1 MNTQSFIKKIFVA
14 VVLIA
19 TVVAC
24 SKVPLTNRKQMN
36 LIPESELVAMS
47 LTSYKDFL
55 KDNPPVNSADADAQM
70 VKRVGERVKNAIVKY
85 MQQNKLYSR
94 IKDYKWEFNLVN
106 DKQVNA
112 WCMPGGKVVVYAG
125 LLPVTKDEPS
135 LALVMGHEI
144 AHAIARHGNE
154 RMSQGLLAQAGGM
167 AVDFA
172 TLNKNP
178 QTRALFM
185 TAYGVGANVGVL
197 LPYSRLQESEA
208 DKLGLIFMAMAGYD
222 PRVGP
227 DFWKRMSAASG
238 GQKVPEILSTHP
250 SDQTRINN
258 LNKFMPQALKY
269 YKPSSTGS

>member
-1 MNTQSFIKKIFVA
+1 MNLMSFFKKISVA
-14 VVLIA
+14 VILIA
-19 TVVAC
+19 TVAAC

-106 DKQVNA
+106 DKQINA
-112 WCMPGGKVVVYAG
+112 WCMPGGKVVVYTG
-125 LLPVTKDEPS
+125 LLQVTKDEPS

-154 RMSQGLLAQAGGM
+154 RMSQGLLAQAGGV

-197 LPYSRLQESEA
+197 LPYSRLQETEA

-238 GQKVPEILSTHP
+238 GQKVPELLSTHP
-250 SDQTRINN
+250 SDQTRISN